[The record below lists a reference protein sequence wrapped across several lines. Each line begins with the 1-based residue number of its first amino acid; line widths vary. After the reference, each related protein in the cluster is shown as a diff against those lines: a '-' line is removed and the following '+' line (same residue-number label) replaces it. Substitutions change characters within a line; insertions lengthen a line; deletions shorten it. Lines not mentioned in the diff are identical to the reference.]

1 MKANNS
7 LTLSLRQQGNSVGIT
22 LPKAFLDSLGLVKG
36 AQVDVEL
43 KAGVIELR
51 PHNEQ
56 PSIEQLMSGYDPQ
69 NHNYGELIPADIG
82 SELFNEEKS

>member
-22 LPKAFLDSLGLVKG
+22 LPKVFLDTLGLSKG
-36 AQVDVEL
+36 AKMDVEL

-51 PHNEQ
+51 PHNE
-56 PSIEQLMSGYDPQ
+56 
-69 NHNYGELIPADIG
+69 
-82 SELFNEEKS
+82 KTR